1 MIKLTYTTTDLKTND
16 YTGGPSPW
24 FRLLM
29 IFLTGSLL
37 LSGCLKTKN
46 LPKGQYLLV
55 GQKIKGNEQVDTDRL
70 EPFYQQKQNRKI
82 LGTTPYLWI
91 YYLGKKYFRPE
102 KVKAKI
108 AKTEQKYDK
117 RIEESSSKPQ
127 KVARL
132 KRRKEKEL
140 ASLEK
145 KLKEGN
151 YLMRVVGEPPVV
163 FDSTLARKTANQMQ
177 SYLFSKGYF
186 QGKTDFGFKIDSSR
200 QRITVNYQVT
210 EGTPH
215 VIRKAALLT
224 DDQQIDSLLKQYQDK
239 SLIKPG
245 ENYDADHLSAERE
258 RIERILKDNG
268 YFDFSRQYVTYQV
281 DSTVVDTIRTNQDTT
296 VRTHTVDIST
306 EINNPANRARHK
318 VYVIDEINFVTDAR
332 PGINNQ
338 PRDTTVFNDVRY
350 IYREDRYSKKV
361 LDSKL
366 LFHPGQKYSQ
376 TNALGTQRLL
386 NSLNIFRFANL
397 NFDTTGNKFVA
408 NIVTSNLEKYQLT
421 DEIGLTVL
429 QGLPGPFGNVTFRVR
444 NVFGGLELFE
454 ATVRAGIEG
463 QSGFS
468 TTEGVYKSTQVG
480 VSGSVVF
487 PQMLLP
493 GGFRFKTAINRLDP
507 RTRVGLGLDLT
518 DRPEYR
524 RINIRGAITY
534 SWQKDRVHSYSISPV
549 DINYVYSP
557 VSSSEASINFR
568 AYLKEQETRF
578 GNPLIRSFNTS
589 FVTSINGFY
598 QYNDNVLG
606 QNKVSRYFR
615 LYLEAGGTWLNL
627 LSKEFIGE
635 LQKDR
640 GVQYFSFYRINPD
653 YRFYLPTGPKST
665 LAFRL
670 TTGLA
675 IPYGGTTT
683 LPYEKFYFSG
693 GTNSVR
699 AWQQRRL
706 GPGTSQA
713 NTLSDTLYRFEQPG
727 NIMLEANAEYRF
739 KMISFI
745 NGAFFVDAGNVWTLK
760 EQQATD
766 GQPLD
771 PRLAGGSFQFNRF
784 YKQIAV
790 GGGFGLR
797 LDFSFLIL
805 RLDAAVKIL
814 DPAQPEGQ
822 RYVLN
827 KFTFKDAFNTDAR
840 YRAILNLSIGY
851 PF

>member
-1 MIKLTYTTTDLKTND
+1 LKTNNC
-16 YTGGPSPW
+16 TVGTTRW
-24 FRLLM
+24 FRAWI
-29 IFLTGSLL
+29 IFLTSSLI
-37 LSGCLKTKN
+37 LSGCLNQKN

-55 GQKIKGNEQVDTDRL
+55 GQKIKGNNKVDSDKL
-70 EPFYQQKQNRKI
+70 EPFFQQKPNRKI
-82 LGTTPYLWI
+82 LGATPYLWV
-91 YYLGKKYFRPE
+91 YYLGKKFFRPE
-102 KVKAKI
+102 KVQAKI
-108 AKTEQKYDK
+108 AKTEQKYNK
-117 RIEESSSKPQ
+117 RIEESSEKP
-127 KVARL
+127 KKTARL
-132 KRRKEKEL
+132 KRKKEEDL
-140 ASLEK
+140 AKLEK
-145 KLKEGN
+145 KLKDGN

-163 FDSTLARKTANQMQ
+163 FDSTLARKTAMQMQ
-177 SYLFSKGYF
+177 SYLFSKSYF
-186 QGKTDFGFKIDSSR
+186 GGNTDYSYKIDSSR
-200 QRITVNYQVT
+200 QQATVTYLID
-210 EGTPH
+210 EGVPH
-215 VIRKAALLT
+215 VIRKVELRT
-224 DDQQIDSLLKQYQDK
+224 DDQQIDTLLKQNQYL

-245 ENYDADHLSAERE
+245 ENYDADNFSAERE
-258 RIERILKDNG
+258 RIEKILKDNG

-281 DSTVVDTIRTNQDTT
+281 DSMVVDTIRTKQDTT
-296 VRTHTVDIST
+296 LRSNIVDITT
-306 EINNPANRARHK
+306 EINNPANRDRHK
-318 VYVIDEINFVTDAR
+318 VYVIDQINFVTDA
-332 PGINNQ
+332 GGGVNNQ
-338 PRDTTVFNDVRY
+338 PRDTTIFNNVRY
-350 IYREDRYSKKV
+350 IYRTDRYSKKV

-408 NIVTSNLEKYQLT
+408 NITTSNLEKYQIT
-421 DEIGLTVL
+421 DELGLTVL
-429 QGLPGPFGNVTFRVR
+429 QGVPGPFGNVTFRVR
-444 NVFGGLELFE
+444 NVFGGLEMFE

-463 QSGFS
+463 QSGFT

-480 VSGSVVF
+480 VSGSVIF

-493 GGFRFKTAINRLDP
+493 GGFRFKSAINRLDP
-507 RTRVGLGLDLT
+507 RTRVSLGLDLT

-524 RINIRGAITY
+524 RVNIRGAITY
-534 SWQKDRVHSYSISPV
+534 TWQKDRVHSYSISPV

-557 VSSSEASINFR
+557 LSRQDPKFR
-568 AYLKEQETRF
+568 AYLKEQETKF

-598 QYNDNVLG
+598 QYNDNILG
-606 QNKVSRYFR
+606 QNQVARYFR

-665 LAFRL
+665 LAFRI

-713 NTLSDTLYRFEQPG
+713 NTIGDTLYRFEQPG

-760 EQQATD
+760 EQEPTD

-790 GGGFGLR
+790 GAGFGLR

-805 RLDAAVKIL
+805 RLDAAVKVL

-827 KFTFKDAFNTDAR
+827 KFTFKDAFDTDAR